1 MAAVGRPDE
10 GGVDRKMTT
19 VLRAALGC
27 VEDWQWQQ
35 HGACGGLEESR
46 FFHPENERGSE
57 RQRRESAAKQVCR
70 ACPVLARCREHALLV
85 GEPYGVW
92 GGLGEGERRAI
103 LGERRRSR
111 LELSAE
117 D

>member
-1 MAAVGRPDE
+1 MTDR
-10 GGVDRKMTT
+10 GGVAEKMTSLLDVT
-19 VLRAALGC
+19 ERSIEG
-27 VEDWQWQQ
+27 WQWQQ
-35 HGACGGLEESR
+35 HGACGGLDESR

-57 RQRRESAAKQVCR
+57 RERREAEAKQVCGR
-70 ACPVLARCREHALLV
+70 CPVVVQCREHALLV

-103 LGERRRSR
+103 LGRRRQSR
-111 LELSAE
+111 RAVLIE

>member
-1 MAAVGRPDE
+1 
-10 GGVDRKMTT
+10 MTT
-19 VLRAALGC
+19 VARLALPL

-57 RQRRESAAKQVCR
+57 RARREAEAKQVCR
-70 ACPVLARCREHALLV
+70 RCPVVVQCREHALLV

-103 LGERRRSR
+103 LGQRRRANR
-111 LELSAE
+111 EVLVE